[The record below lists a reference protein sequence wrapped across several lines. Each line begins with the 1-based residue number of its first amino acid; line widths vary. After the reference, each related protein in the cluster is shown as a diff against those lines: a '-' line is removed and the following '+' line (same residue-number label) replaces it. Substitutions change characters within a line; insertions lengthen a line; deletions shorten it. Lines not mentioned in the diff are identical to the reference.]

1 MSDPASRRPI
11 RRPVAAGAAL
21 AALAASAAVP
31 LLIAKGQRVQGF
43 SAGAY
48 DTLFGAAR

>member
-1 MSDPASRRPI
+1 
-11 RRPVAAGAAL
+11 
-21 AALAASAAVP
+21 VP